1 MSNLEKDCSAK
12 WIGEE
17 KRLKK
22 LWKGL
27 AETGLKLDQ
36 GLVAGNLGW
45 PQTGNECCGLGP
57 LGWALRDVGIKV
69 AWVTVL
75 GCHQLRNEELK

>member
-1 MSNLEKDCSAK
+1 MSNLENDCSAK

-36 GLVAGNLGW
+36 GLVAGNWAGPKLVTSAVVWGPW
-45 PQTGNECCGLGP
+45 AGPERCG
-57 LGWALRDVGIKV
+57 D
-69 AWVTVL
+69 
-75 GCHQLRNEELK
+75 

>member
-1 MSNLEKDCSAK
+1 MTALLSGLER
-12 WIGEE
+12 
-17 KRLKK
+17 KRGSKE

-45 PQTGNECCGLGP
+45 PQTGNE
-57 LGWALRDVGIKV
+57 
-69 AWVTVL
+69 
-75 GCHQLRNEELK
+75 